1 VFIFFCKPF
10 AECCQFNSVK
20 SVKGF
25 DVLSPSFLFLSHE
38 SDKAAIYWS
47 GLSLA
52 LLYLQV
58 FGNVSPT

>member
-25 DVLSPSFLFLSHE
+25 DVLSPSFLSLPHK

-47 GLSLA
+47 GLIMSLA
-52 LLYLQV
+52 LLHLQ
-58 FGNVSPT
+58 